1 MNKLSTERRT
11 AIVAALV
18 EGNSIRST
26 CRMTGVAKGTVLKLL
41 AELGD
46 ACRAYHDATVRE
58 VPASRV
64 QVDEIWS
71 FVGCK
76 ARNVKPERWGEAG
89 DIWTWVG
96 MDADTK
102 LAIAYRV
109 GDRGLGIATRF
120 VRAGNEV
127 STLSAVLE
135 RLASRLSEVPLAAS
149 QRRAASRSS
158 SFASAIQRCGRPC
171 AAHQRSN
178 SSWLTPCPSVY
189 ARARPRT
196 QRSSSP
202 TTASDSI
209 PRTRRSD
216 RRQRVV
222 SCCQP

>member
-18 EGNSIRST
+18 EGNSIRSM

-41 AELGD
+41 AELGG

-102 LAIAYRV
+102 LAIA
-109 GDRGLGIATRF
+109 
-120 VRAGNEV
+120 
-127 STLSAVLE
+127 
-135 RLASRLSEVPLAAS
+135 
-149 QRRAASRSS
+149 
-158 SFASAIQRCGRPC
+158 
-171 AAHQRSN
+171 
-178 SSWLTPCPSVY
+178 
-189 ARARPRT
+189 
-196 QRSSSP
+196 
-202 TTASDSI
+202 
-209 PRTRRSD
+209 
-216 RRQRVV
+216 
-222 SCCQP
+222 